1 MKAWWCIFATF
12 LSRETLCTILK
23 MTELSEKIYYADQ
36 TILNRIESEFEF
48 IDRKD
53 WYRLYRNKKD
63 NSYWRLDEWDKYQ
76 EQFFVRLESTD
87 NWTEYNDQ
95 NLRIELLKKHR
106 GTTDQK
112 CTWKDCDKN
121 ALTKMVICEFHAYTE
136 MGLRK

>member
-1 MKAWWCIFATF
+1 
-12 LSRETLCTILK
+12 

-36 TILNRIESEFEF
+36 TILDRIKSEFEL

-76 EQFFVRLESTD
+76 EQFFVRLNSFENWSTYD
-87 NWTEYNDQ
+87 DKE
-95 NLRIELLKKHR
+95 LRMGLLKQHR
-106 GTTDQK
+106 GTTDQI
-112 CTWKDCDKN
+112 CTWNDCDRKTLTDM
-121 ALTKMVICEFHAYTE
+121 ALCEFHAYTE

>member
-1 MKAWWCIFATF
+1 
-12 LSRETLCTILK
+12 

-36 TILNRIESEFEF
+36 TILTGIKSEFEL
-48 IDRKD
+48 IDRKG

-63 NSYWRLDEWDKYQ
+63 KSYWRLDEWDKYQ

-112 CTWKDCDKN
+112 CTWKDCEKN
-121 ALTKMVICEFHAYTE
+121 ALTNMAICEFHAYTE